1 MHVVLLAVERDLQGS
16 LLPVSE
22 VPGDGLELVVVLQV
36 GLDVNAQAML
46 PGKQP
51 HGARFAALRRSK

>member
-1 MHVVLLAVERDLQGS
+1 MHVVLPAMKRDLQGS

-46 PGKQP
+46 SGKQP
-51 HGARFAALRRSK
+51 HGARFAALRRPK